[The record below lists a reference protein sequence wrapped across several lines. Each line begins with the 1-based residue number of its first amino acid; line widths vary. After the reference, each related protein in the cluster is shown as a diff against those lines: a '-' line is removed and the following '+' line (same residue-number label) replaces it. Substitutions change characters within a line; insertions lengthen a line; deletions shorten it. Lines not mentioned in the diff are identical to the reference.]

1 MDGELLYRRVLLHP
15 HVSEQPFTRSGG
27 PVQAESGTEL
37 IVRGHM
43 STGGYGPAM
52 RGSAATGFAPADL
65 PADLP
70 ADFALSV
77 ESAPPLPEGC
87 AG

>member
-52 RGSAATGFAPADL
+52 RSSAATGFA